1 MAYHGGAW
9 LAMAS
14 HGWPWRALPGHGGPC
29 LAIAG
34 HGQARKHERQQR
46 KHVLFV
52 VISTKTGAV
61 CCQMLIACC
70 LLLVVCFLRFAS
82 CESSFFFLQ
91 KGSTV
96 LEPPEVVS
104 AKRWNFFGGRRLS
117 SARIGRTKFIFC
129 GFWPVLFGCGWFCSG
144 LFGLADVGQSWL
156 VINERNALLIDERQN
171 LRLFGVSRFCNAMV
185 VATHEQIKVHSI
197 KERCAPNAAGHCAH
211 HIRLQTV

>member
-82 CESSFFFLQ
+82 CESSFFFCKKEALFSSLL
-91 KGSTV
+91 KSFRPKDGNFLGV
-96 LEPPEVVS
+96 EGCHRPAS
-104 AKRWNFFGGRRLS
+104 A
-117 SARIGRTKFIFC
+117 
-129 GFWPVLFGCGWFCSG
+129 
-144 LFGLADVGQSWL
+144 
-156 VINERNALLIDERQN
+156 EQN
-171 LRLFGVSRFCNAMV
+171 LFFAGFGQFCLV
-185 VATHEQIKVHSI
+185 VVGFAQAYLDWLMLASL
-197 KERCAPNAAGHCAH
+197 GW
-211 HIRLQTV
+211 